1 MKKVLIANRGE
12 IAVRVVRACRDYG
25 VQSVAV
31 YANADID
38 ALHAR
43 MADEAW
49 GLDGDRPAD
58 TYLHIEKLLDI
69 ARKSGADAV
78 HPGYGFLSES
88 AAFAQAVL
96 DAGLAWIGPTPQAI
110 ARLGDKLEA
119 ALGDGSAYGVRIRWS
134 AEEPGGLETAGG
146 IRQALPLLGDAPF
159 LVINGDIWLDCD
171 YAQFVQQPLA
181 GDLAHLW
188 LVDNPPQHPQGDF
201 CLQQGRVLDRPGLTF
216 SGVALYQPT
225 AFADVPCGKVPLR
238 PWFQRWIAAGRV
250 GGSHLQADWRDIGTP
265 QRLTELDD
273 QLQAGAVHAL

>member
-1 MKKVLIANRGE
+1 MRVMILAAGRGE
-12 IAVRVVRACRDYG
+12 RMRPLTDA
-25 VQSVAV
+25 QPKPLLSVGGKPLIV
-31 YANADID
+31 
-38 ALHAR
+38 H
-43 MADEAW
+43 
-49 GLDGDRPAD
+49 
-58 TYLHIEKLLDI
+58 HIEKLV
-69 ARKSGADAV
+69 R
-78 HPGYGFLSES
+78 
-88 AAFAQAVL
+88 
-96 DAGLAWIGPTPQAI
+96 AGVRELVINHAW
-110 ARLGDKLEA
+110 LGDKLEA

-146 IRQALPLLGDAPF
+146 IRQALPLLGDDPF
-159 LVINGDIWLDCD
+159 LVVNGDIWLDCD
-171 YAQFVQQPLA
+171 YAQFVQQPL
-181 GDLAHLW
+181 GTDLAHLW

>member
-1 MKKVLIANRGE
+1 MRVMILAAGRGE
-12 IAVRVVRACRDYG
+12 RMRPLTDA
-25 VQSVAV
+25 QPKPLLSVGGKPLIV
-31 YANADID
+31 
-38 ALHAR
+38 H
-43 MADEAW
+43 
-49 GLDGDRPAD
+49 
-58 TYLHIEKLLDI
+58 HIEKLV
-69 ARKSGADAV
+69 R
-78 HPGYGFLSES
+78 
-88 AAFAQAVL
+88 
-96 DAGLAWIGPTPQAI
+96 AGVRELVINHAW
-110 ARLGDKLEA
+110 LGDKLEA

-146 IRQALPLLGDAPF
+146 IRQALPLLGDDPF
-159 LVINGDIWLDCD
+159 LVVNGDIWLDCD
-171 YAQFVQQPLA
+171 YAQFVQQQL
-181 GDLAHLW
+181 GTDLAHLW